1 MPLVMDGDRMAKTLT
16 RIAHEIVER
25 NRGVEEL
32 ALVGIRSRG
41 VPLARRLARSIKEIS
56 GHDVPTGALDITL
69 YRDDLM
75 RHAVGAQPVVKSTDI
90 PFSIDDRRILLVD
103 DVLYTGRTIRAAAPH
118 PAGGARRPRPP
129 RAADQGRL
137 RRQEHSDLTVAE
149 RTGPAHGSRRTRRSG
164 GRGMKKDLLGIADLS
179 SDEIYRVLDTAEAM
193 REIGERPIKKVPTLR
208 GKTIVNLFYEPSTR
222 TRTSFEIA
230 EKRLSADTLNIAVAA
245 SSVLKGETLADT
257 AMNIE
262 AMAPDMIVLRH
273 ASSGAC
279 HLLARI
285 CRSKIINA
293 GDGMHEHPTQALL
306 DAFTIRQHKHRID
319 GLKVAIV
326 GDLLHSRVLRS
337 NALLLTKLGA
347 DVWVSGPPT
356 LVPPGI
362 ERLGVHVTTSVDQ
375 AVADADVIMML
386 RIQQE
391 RMQGAFF
398 PSLREY
404 YNVFGLTTERV
415 GRARGDVIIMHPGP
429 MNRGVE
435 IASEVADGPYSVI
448 LEQVANGV
456 AVRMAVLYLLAG
468 EVEAD

>member
-1 MPLVMDGDRMAKTLT
+1 MEVAGQTAP
-16 RIAHEIVER
+16 
-25 NRGVEEL
+25 
-32 ALVGIRSRG
+32 
-41 VPLARRLARSIKEIS
+41 
-56 GHDVPTGALDITL
+56 
-69 YRDDLM
+69 
-75 RHAVGAQPVVKSTDI
+75 
-90 PFSIDDRRILLVD
+90 
-103 DVLYTGRTIRAAAPH
+103 AAAPLT
-118 PAGGARRPRPP
+118 G
-129 RAADQGRL
+129 L
-137 RRQEHSDLTVAE
+137 RHK
-149 RTGPAHGSRRTRRSG
+149 H
-164 GRGMKKDLLGIADLS
+164 LLGIADLTAE
-179 SDEIYRVLDTAEAM
+179 EIVLVLDTAEAM
-193 REIGERPIKKVPTLR
+193 KEVGRRTIKKVPTLR
-208 GKTIVNLFYEPSTR
+208 GRTVINLFFEPSTR

-230 EKRLSADTLNIAVAA
+230 EKRLSADTLNVAIA
-245 SSVLKGETLADT
+245 SSSVVKGETLVDT
-257 AMNIE
+257 AMNLE
-262 AMAPDMIVLRH
+262 AMAPSMIVLRH

-285 CRSKIINA
+285 CKAAIVNA

-306 DAFTIRQHKHRID
+306 DAFTIRERKGRLK

-337 NALLLTKLGA
+337 NVLLLTKLGA

-356 LVPPGI
+356 LVPRGI
-362 ERLGVHVTTSVDQ
+362 EQLGVRVTTSVED

-391 RMQGAFF
+391 RMQGAYF

-404 YNVFGLTTERV
+404 FNLFGMTVERIA
-415 GRARGDVIIMHPGP
+415 RAKPDVIIMHPGP

-468 EVEAD
+468 GVEDEAAA